1 MSFLNAILLGGAAAI
16 AVPILLELLNRNR
29 IKKVRWAAMRFL
41 RASVEKNRRRLR
53 LEDLLLL
60 LVRCLLLI
68 LLAVALA
75 RPFLTGDTESKA
87 AGRAV
92 TAILAIDNSYGMQT
106 SDGARTRLEQARAMA
121 EEVLDTLP
129 GGSSAALYLIGENAE
144 PLIPLPTGD
153 LSLVR
158 RTIRN
163 FSPSDQA
170 SAPLEVPLRQI
181 IERLESEEDVNG
193 EIYVITDGQDLVFRR
208 PDRVAAL
215 ADSAAGRFP
224 VSLLLLDAEREEN
237 LGISRF
243 VPDAELMIADQTARF
258 FVEVT
263 NYGRTPIDNINVSLA
278 LDEDPPA
285 AGAVISRLEPNG
297 SELVAID
304 IRLPGEGEHLVTA
317 TIPDDRLAADNHM
330 SLAIRVRRQVH
341 VLLVEGRDD
350 PQPSA
355 RSLFFLREALQPV
368 PASQRDSFFLQ
379 VDTVSAADLRPGDME
394 RGDIIVLSEPS
405 FLDEA
410 TTGALAD
417 FVADGGSL
425 IVFPGPAAASDF
437 LNTTLYQE
445 IGLLPAAVSLPEVG
459 TERQRVIDDQ
469 DLDHAATAIFSGGQA
484 GTLASAFFTRS
495 ADLRTDPETEAERGV
510 RPGPVSTVASFNDGS
525 PAILER
531 DFGRGRVI
539 LFASTADNTWND
551 LPLRAVYVPFVH
563 RLTGYLISRQADAL
577 NLGVGQAQTLPFPAE
592 ALDQSAT
599 IELVGREDVSYR
611 DVRPVELFGDRIL
624 LRTPPLRLAGGYRA
638 EVRVDPPVE
647 RRFAVQQNPIESSQN
662 YLDETAYPDLAT
674 SVRLI
679 RDTATD
685 PMEARIRTLRS
696 GAELSRPFLIAVLL
710 LLLAESVLAHRF
722 SRSR

>member
-1 MSFLNAILLGGAAAI
+1 
-16 AVPILLELLNRNR
+16 
-29 IKKVRWAAMRFL
+29 
-41 RASVEKNRRRLR
+41 
-53 LEDLLLL
+53 
-60 LVRCLLLI
+60 
-68 LLAVALA
+68 
-75 RPFLTGDTESKA
+75 
-87 AGRAV
+87 
-92 TAILAIDNSYGMQT
+92 
-106 SDGARTRLEQARAMA
+106 
-121 EEVLDTLP
+121 
-129 GGSSAALYLIGENAE
+129 
-144 PLIPLPTGD
+144 
-153 LSLVR
+153 
-158 RTIRN
+158 
-163 FSPSDQA
+163 
-170 SAPLEVPLRQI
+170 
-181 IERLESEEDVNG
+181 
-193 EIYVITDGQDLVFRR
+193 
-208 PDRVAAL
+208 
-215 ADSAAGRFP
+215 
-224 VSLLLLDAEREEN
+224 
-237 LGISRF
+237 
-243 VPDAELMIADQTARF
+243 
-258 FVEVT
+258 
-263 NYGRTPIDNINVSLA
+263 
-278 LDEDPPA
+278 
-285 AGAVISRLEPNG
+285 
-297 SELVAID
+297 
-304 IRLPGEGEHLVTA
+304 
-317 TIPDDRLAADNHM
+317 
-330 SLAIRVRRQVH
+330 
-341 VLLVEGRDD
+341 
-350 PQPSA
+350 
-355 RSLFFLREALQPV
+355 
-368 PASQRDSFFLQ
+368 
-379 VDTVSAADLRPGDME
+379 
-394 RGDIIVLSEPS
+394 
-405 FLDEA
+405 
-410 TTGALAD
+410 
-417 FVADGGSL
+417 VADGGSL

-510 RPGPVSTVASFNDGS
+510 RPGAVSTVASFNDGS

-638 EVRVDPPVE
+638 EVRSDPPVE

-662 YLDETAYPDLAT
+662 YLDETAYPDLET

>member
-1 MSFLNAILLGGAAAI
+1 MSFLNAILLGGAASI

-41 RASVEKNRRRLR
+41 RASFEKNRRRLR
-53 LEDLLLL
+53 LEDLILL
-60 LVRCLLLI
+60 LVRCLLLM

-144 PLIPLPTGD
+144 PLIALPTGD

-158 RTIRN
+158 RTIRD
-163 FSPSDQA
+163 FPPSDQA

-181 IERLESEEDVNG
+181 IERLDAEEDVNG
-193 EIYVITDGQDLVFRR
+193 EIYVITDGQDLVLRR

-215 ADSAAGRFP
+215 ADSASGRFP

-263 NYGRTPIDNINVSLA
+263 NYGRTPIDNINVDLS

-285 AGAVISRLEPNG
+285 AGAVISRLEPDE
-297 SELVAID
+297 SDLVAID
-304 IRLPGEGEHLVTA
+304 IRMPGEGEHIVTA
-317 TIPDDRLAADNHM
+317 SIPDDRLAPDNHM
-330 SLAIRVRRQVH
+330 SLAIRVRSRVH
-341 VLLVEGRDD
+341 VLLVEGRGD
-350 PQPSA
+350 PEPSE

-368 PASQRDSFFLQ
+368 PAFERDSFFLQ
-379 VDTVSAADLRPGDME
+379 VDTVEAGELGPADME
-394 RGDIIVLSEPS
+394 RGDIIVLSEPP
-405 FLDEA
+405 FLDEE
-410 TTGALAD
+410 TTEALAD

-425 IVFPGPAAASDF
+425 IVFPGPAAATDF
-437 LNTTLYQE
+437 LNTTLYE
-445 IGLLPAAVSLPEVG
+445 ETGLLPAAVSLPETG
-459 TERQRVIDDQ
+459 AERQRVIDDQ

-495 ADLRTDPETEAERGV
+495 ADLRTDPEIEAGRGA
-510 RPGPVSTVASFNDGS
+510 RPGPVSTVASFDDGT

-592 ALDQSAT
+592 ALDRSAT
-599 IELVGREDVSYR
+599 IELTGREDVSYR
-611 DVRPVELFGDRIL
+611 DVRPVELFGERIL
-624 LRTPPLRLAGGYRA
+624 LRTAPLRLAGGYRA
-638 EVRVDPPVE
+638 EVGGDPPLG
-647 RRFAVQQNPIESSQN
+647 RRFAVQQNPVESSQN
-662 YLDETAYPDLAT
+662 YLDETADPDMEA
-674 SVRLI
+674 SVRVI

-685 PMEARIRTLRS
+685 PMEARIRSLRS
-696 GAELSRPFLIAVLL
+696 GAELSRPLLIAVLL